1 MKFGLLKSKIENV
14 LIESYKNNSLKD
26 SMFVFNE
33 LILKN
38 KNINKLFYLYDELN
52 SNKGLSESI
61 ANEYINESIVIYEN
75 VINKIDPKE
84 LKEIQMWVGHIQC
97 ENEYEKI
104 DDLFTHSI
112 TEIEN
117 KITSKK
123 IVLESLTKSP
133 KENKEI
139 INIPIK
145 TMVNIANK
153 TISNYIESLNESD
166 KKELKKLFSE
176 DDETSEKN
184 YSTLKEDVISKLEKL
199 KESENENEIISKID
213 ETIQKIT
220 NESFEKMNYFKLQKL
235 NENL

>member
-61 ANEYINESIVIYEN
+61 ANEFINESIVIYEN

-84 LKEIQMWVGHIQC
+84 LKEIQMWVDHIQC

-104 DDLFTHSI
+104 DVLFTHSI

-123 IVLESLTKSP
+123 
-133 KENKEI
+133 N
-139 INIPIK
+139 
-145 TMVNIANK
+145 
-153 TISNYIESLNESD
+153 
-166 KKELKKLFSE
+166 
-176 DDETSEKN
+176 
-184 YSTLKEDVISKLEKL
+184 
-199 KESENENEIISKID
+199 
-213 ETIQKIT
+213 
-220 NESFEKMNYFKLQKL
+220 
-235 NENL
+235 